1 MALFAPSES
10 PAVVVKEI
18 DLTGGVPNVQSTTGA
33 MTGNFRWGPVLQRQ
47 NIANE
52 AELVSTFAAPDDTNA
67 IDFLTATQFLRYS
80 SNMVVVR
87 NIDSDG
93 NGNEAASAFTLQ
105 DGTAVAAGLDNP
117 LILNTADFATRQ
129 AGLEAVVDSAGDQYG
144 FVAKFPG
151 DLGNSLKVSFLPA
164 QSSDSAWDLWDYNG
178 SFDARPATSTFAAA
192 NGASYDEMH
201 VVIVDEDGKF
211 SGTRGTVLETFPNL
225 SIVKGAKNTEGSS
238 IYAKDVI
245 NATSQYAWLINFN
258 SVLDSVGGGSTI
270 VNNKNYILDSA
281 DRVATDIS
289 FSNGANSGTL
299 KIGAHLSGNDLFE
312 DRDQVEVDFLIA
324 PNFATATDQQTVV
337 NDLVATAQS
346 LRKDCMVV
354 SSPNRDAILATSNDA
369 TRVTNTVTTVSGFTK
384 SSYLVVDNNFVKV
397 YDKYNDKYVDIA
409 AASTVAGIMAATDY
423 NRAPWFSPA
432 GTRRGQLLG
441 ITSIAYSPTKG
452 QRDTL
457 YKAGVNP
464 IANIPGQGVLL
475 FGDKTFLGRVS
486 AFDRINVRRLFLV
499 LERAI
504 GRAAEQVMFE
514 FNDEFTRAEFVN
526 IIEPVLREVKGRRGI
541 SDFRVVC
548 DETNNTG
555 AVIDRNEFI
564 ANIFIKPA
572 RSINYVSLNF
582 VAVRTGVDFE
592 EVVGTV

>member
-52 AELVSTFAAPDDTNA
+52 AELVATFASPDDTNA

-93 NGNEAASAFTLQ
+93 TGNEAASAFTLE
-105 DGTAVAAGLDNP
+105 DGSASSTGLDNP
-117 LILNTADFATRQ
+117 LILNTTDFSTRQ
-129 AGLEAVVDSAGDQYG
+129 AGLEAVDSGGDLYG
-144 FVAKFPG
+144 FVAKYPG

-164 QSSDSAWDLWDYNG
+164 QSTDSAWDLWDYNG
-178 SFDARPATSTFAAA
+178 SFDARPETSTFAQA
-192 NGASYDEMH
+192 NNATYDEMH

-225 SIVKGAKNTEGSS
+225 SILKGAKNTEGSS

-258 SVLDSVGGGSTI
+258 SA
-270 VNNKNYILDSA
+270 LDSA
-281 DRVATDIS
+281 GAGDTVTSGTSYLLTGANRVATDIS

-324 PNFATATDQQTVV
+324 PNFATATDQRTVV
-337 NDLVATAQS
+337 NDLVATAQQ

-354 SSPNRDAILATSNDA
+354 SSPNRDAILSTSNDA
-369 TRVTNTVTTVSGFTK
+369 TRVTNTVATVSGFTK

-464 IANIPGQGVLL
+464 IANIPAQGVLL
-475 FGDKTFLGRVS
+475 FGHKTFLSRVS
-486 AFDRINVRRLFLV
+486 PFGAINLRR
-499 LERAI
+499 
-504 GRAAEQVMFE
+504 
-514 FNDEFTRAEFVN
+514 
-526 IIEPVLREVKGRRGI
+526 
-541 SDFRVVC
+541 
-548 DETNNTG
+548 
-555 AVIDRNEFI
+555 
-564 ANIFIKPA
+564 
-572 RSINYVSLNF
+572 
-582 VAVRTGVDFE
+582 
-592 EVVGTV
+592 

>member
-52 AELVSTFAAPDDTNA
+52 AELVATFASPDDTNA

-93 NGNEAASAFTLQ
+93 TGNEAASAFTLE
-105 DGTAVAAGLDNP
+105 DGSASSTGLDNP
-117 LILNTADFATRQ
+117 LILNTTDFSTRQ
-129 AGLEAVVDSAGDQYG
+129 AGLEAVDSGGDLYG
-144 FVAKFPG
+144 FVAKYPG

-164 QSSDSAWDLWDYNG
+164 QSTDSAWDLWDYNG
-178 SFDARPATSTFAAA
+178 SFDARPETSTFAQA
-192 NGASYDEMH
+192 NNATYDEIH

-225 SIVKGAKNTEGSS
+225 SILKGAKNTEGSS

-258 SVLDSVGGGSTI
+258 SA
-270 VNNKNYILDSA
+270 LDSA
-281 DRVATDIS
+281 GAGDTVTSGTSYLLTGANRVATDIS

-324 PNFATATDQQTVV
+324 PNFATATDQRTVV
-337 NDLVATAQS
+337 NDLVATAQQ

-354 SSPNRDAILATSNDA
+354 SSPNRDAILSTSNDA
-369 TRVTNTVTTVSGFTK
+369 TRVTNTVATVSGFTK

-564 ANIFIKPA
+564 ANVFIKPA

>member
-52 AELVSTFAAPDDTNA
+52 AELVATFASPDDTNA

-93 NGNEAASAFTLQ
+93 TGNEAASAFTLE
-105 DGTAVAAGLDNP
+105 DGSASSTGLDNP
-117 LILNTADFATRQ
+117 LILNTTDFSTRQ
-129 AGLEAVVDSAGDQYG
+129 AGLEAVDSGGDLYG
-144 FVAKFPG
+144 FVAKYPG

-164 QSSDSAWDLWDYNG
+164 QSTDSAWDLWDYNG
-178 SFDARPATSTFAAA
+178 SFDARPETSTFAQA
-192 NGASYDEMH
+192 NNATYDEMH

-225 SIVKGAKNTEGSS
+225 SILKGAKNTEGSS

-258 SVLDSVGGGSTI
+258 SALAIAGAGDTVTSGTSYLLTGA
-270 VNNKNYILDSA
+270 N
-281 DRVATDIS
+281 RVATDIS

-324 PNFATATDQQTVV
+324 PNFATATDQRTVV
-337 NDLVATAQS
+337 NDLVATAQQ

-354 SSPNRDAILATSNDA
+354 SSPNRDAILSTSNDA
-369 TRVTNTVTTVSGFTK
+369 TRVTNTVATVSGFTK

-564 ANIFIKPA
+564 ANVFIKPA

>member
-52 AELVSTFAAPDDTNA
+52 AELVATFASPDDTNA

-93 NGNEAASAFTLQ
+93 SGNEAASAFTLR
-105 DGTAVAAGLDNP
+105 DGSASSTGLDNP
-117 LILNTADFATRQ
+117 LILNTTDFSTRQ
-129 AGLEAVVDSAGDQYG
+129 AGLEAVDSGGDLYG
-144 FVAKFPG
+144 FVAKYPG

-178 SFDARPATSTFAAA
+178 SFDARPETSTFAQA
-192 NGASYDEMH
+192 NNATYDEMH

-225 SIVKGAKNTEGSS
+225 SILKGAKNTEGSS

-258 SVLDSVGGGSTI
+258 SALAIAGAGDTVTSGTSYLLTGA
-270 VNNKNYILDSA
+270 N
-281 DRVATDIS
+281 RVATDIS

-324 PNFATATDQQTVV
+324 PNFATATDQRTVV
-337 NDLVATAQS
+337 NDLVATAQQ

-354 SSPNRDAILATSNDA
+354 SSPNRDAILSTSNDA
-369 TRVTNTVTTVSGFTK
+369 TRVTNTVATVSGFTK

-564 ANIFIKPA
+564 ANVFIKPA